1 MQHECY
7 QNLTQIPENVSKGL
21 PGRKPL
27 FLNLLNVKNF
37 SRIKA
42 KNASRSNFP
51 DLVTPPPSPLSPHG
65 PTFIQVVFLHCR
77 PLPRDCAPRLDSRTA
92 SIKPRWS
99 QEDSLTGVPFFAAV
113 IIIAEVYLIIF
124 FCCSLLHYEH
134 LLSLFFVY
142 FFPEC
147 QRFLS
152 NILCTLMT
160 Q

>member
-1 MQHECY
+1 MLRKVCR
-7 QNLTQIPENVSKGL
+7 V

-65 PTFIQVVFLHCR
+65 PTFIQVVFLHCQCR

-99 QEDSLTGVPFFAAV
+99 QEDLLTGVPFFAAV
-113 IIIAEVYLIIF
+113 IMLF
-124 FCCSLLHYEH
+124 FHCSLSHYEH
-134 LLSLFFVY
+134 LCPLSTFS
-142 FFPEC
+142 PC
-147 QRFLS
+147 TS
-152 NILCTLMT
+152 LCAKDFCLIFCAL
-160 Q
+160 